1 MYDLVIKNGRVI
13 NSDASFT
20 ADVAIEGGKVA
31 AVGADLTGGREI
43 DAAGK
48 LVIPGGVDTHLHFT
62 LDLGGDLV
70 STDDFFTGTRAAA
83 FGGTTTVVPFI
94 HPEEGESAAEAF
106 NRRQREAVGQS
117 VVDYGWHMNIGPEA
131 FQRPGGVRGFVE
143 ETAALGIS
151 TYKLYMAYGYRLN
164 DAQLLQAMEAIAG
177 VGGLPVVH
185 AENWELLSHLV
196 QRAVDEGHRHPRWHE
211 KTRPAEFEA
220 EAAARVIAIARW
232 VGLPVE
238 IFHVGTPEVVTQIR
252 RARREGAPV
261 YGETCPQYLF
271 LNKEAFEREGI
282 EAAYAV
288 CAPPLRSEE
297 DRLDMW
303 RALAQDDL
311 QIVSTDHCP
320 FTKEQKQA
328 GLQAGFHKIPGGVP
342 SIEMRMTALYS
353 EGVAKGRFSENRWVE
368 LCSTFPA
375 RLHGFAQKGVIAP
388 GCDADL
394 VIFDPAACQTITAEG
409 LHEACGWT
417 PYEGLELTGA
427 VESTIVR
434 GTPVVE
440 QGQFTGERGIG
451 GYVSR
456 SGKL

>member
-1 MYDLVIKNGRVI
+1 L
-13 NSDASFT
+13 A
-20 ADVAIEGGKVA
+20 
-31 AVGADLTGGREI
+31 GGREI
-43 DAAGK
+43 EAAGK

-143 ETAALGIS
+143 ETAVLGIS

-238 IFHVGTPEVVTQIR
+238 IFHVGTREVVAQIR
-252 RARREGAPV
+252 RARREGVPV

-271 LNKEAFEREGI
+271 MNNGAFEREGI

-297 DRLDMW
+297 DRLGMW
-303 RALAQDDL
+303 QALAQDDL

-320 FTKEQKQA
+320 FTKQQKQA
-328 GLQAGFHKIPGGVP
+328 GLQSGFHKIPGGVP
-342 SIEMRMTALYS
+342 SLEMRMAALYS

-388 GCDADL
+388 GYDADL
-394 VIFDPAACQTITAEG
+394 VVFDPPARHTITAEG

-417 PYEGLELTGA
+417 PYEGLEVTGA
-427 VESTIVR
+427 VESSIVR

-440 QGQFTGERGIG
+440 QGEFTGERGSG
-451 GYVSR
+451 GYLSR
-456 SGKL
+456 SGKP

>member
-1 MYDLVIKNGRVI
+1 MYDLVIKKGRVI

-20 ADVAIEGGKVA
+20 ADVAVEDGKIA
-31 AVGADLTGGREI
+31 AVGADLAGEREI
-43 DAAGK
+43 EAAGK

-94 HPEEGESAAEAF
+94 HPEEGESAAQAF
-106 NRRQREAVGQS
+106 DRRQREAVGQA

-131 FQRPGGVRGFVE
+131 FRRPGGVQSFVE

-177 VGGLPVVH
+177 VGGLAVVH

-196 QRAVDEGHRHPRWHE
+196 QRAVDAGHRHPRWHG

-238 IFHVGTPEVVTQIR
+238 IFHVGTREVVAQIR

-271 LNKEAFEREGI
+271 LNNGAFEREGI

-288 CAPPLRSEE
+288 CAPPLRSEQ
-297 DRLDMW
+297 DRLGMW
-303 RALAQDDL
+303 QALSRDDL

-328 GLQAGFHKIPGGVP
+328 GLQRGFHKIPGGVP
-342 SIEMRMTALYS
+342 SLEMRMAALYS

-388 GCDADL
+388 GYDADL
-394 VIFDPAACQTITAEG
+394 VVFDPTARHTITAEG

-440 QGQFTGERGIG
+440 QGEFTGERGSG
-451 GYVSR
+451 GYLYR
-456 SGKL
+456 SGKP

>member
-1 MYDLVIKNGRVI
+1 MYELVIKNGRVI
-13 NSDASFT
+13 NSDVSFT
-20 ADVAIEGGKVA
+20 ADVAVEDGKIA
-31 AVGADLTGGREI
+31 AVGADLAGRREI
-43 DAAGK
+43 EAEGK

-70 STDDFFTGTRAAA
+70 STDDFFTGSRAAA

-94 HPEEGESAAEAF
+94 HPEEGESASDAF
-106 NRRQREAVGQS
+106 NRRQREAAGQS

-131 FQRPGGVRGFVE
+131 FRRPGGVQSFVE

-164 DAQLLQAMEAIAG
+164 DVQLLQAMEAIAG

-196 QRAVDEGHRHPRWHE
+196 QRAVDAGHRHPRWHG

-238 IFHVGTPEVVTQIR
+238 IFHVGTREVVAQIR
-252 RARREGAPV
+252 RARREGAAV

-271 LNKEAFEREGI
+271 LNNGAFEREGI

-297 DRLDMW
+297 DRLGMW
-303 RALAQDDL
+303 QALADDEL

-342 SIEMRMTALYS
+342 SLEMRMAALYS

-388 GCDADL
+388 GYDADL
-394 VIFDPAACQTITAEG
+394 VVFDPDARRTITAEG

-417 PYEGLELTGA
+417 PYEGLEVTGA
-427 VESTIVR
+427 VETTIVR
-434 GTPVVE
+434 GSPVVE
-440 QGQFTGERGIG
+440 RGQFTGERGIG
-451 GYVSR
+451 GYLSR
-456 SGKL
+456 SWKP

>member
-1 MYDLVIKNGRVI
+1 MYELVIKKGRVI
-13 NSDASFT
+13 NSNAAFT
-20 ADVAIEGGKVA
+20 ADVAVEDGKIA
-31 AVGADLTGGREI
+31 AVGADLTGRREI
-43 DAAGK
+43 EAEGK

-106 NRRQREAVGQS
+106 DRRQREAVGQA

-131 FQRPGGVRGFVE
+131 FRHPGGVRSFVE

-151 TYKLYMAYGYRLN
+151 TFKLYMAYGYRLN
-164 DAQLLQAMEAIAG
+164 DAQLLQAMESIAG

-220 EAAARVIAIARW
+220 EAAARVMAIARW

-238 IFHVGTPEVVTQIR
+238 IFHVGTREVVAQIR

-271 LNKEAFEREGI
+271 LNKGAFEREGI

-297 DRLDMW
+297 DRLGMW
-303 RALAQDDL
+303 QALAQDDL

-320 FTKEQKQA
+320 FSKQQKQT

-342 SIEMRMTALYS
+342 SLEMRMAALYS
-353 EGVAKGRFSENRWVE
+353 EGVAKGHFSENRWVE

-375 RLHGFAQKGVIAP
+375 RLHGFAQKGVVAP
-388 GCDADL
+388 GYDADL
-394 VIFDPAACQTITAEG
+394 VVFDPTALHTITAEG

-417 PYEGLELTGA
+417 PYEGLKLTGA

-434 GTPVVE
+434 GTPVVV
-440 QGQFTGERGIG
+440 QGEFTGEGGIG
-451 GYVSR
+451 GYLSR